1 MPFVILA
8 LSAVIIVAILDTV
21 SFDNEVVGQSPAGWT
36 CTRTRARWRCSTM
49 PRGR

>member
-21 SFDNEVVGQSPAGWT
+21 SLDNEAVGQSPAGWM
-36 CTRTRARWRCSTM
+36 CTRTGSGEARWTSFL
-49 PRGR
+49 